1 MSGRL
6 NRGDRIMSLQ
16 LNALHPLARGPV
28 EGEALWVLGGL
39 FTYKA
44 VNAETG
50 AYLACEVKAPAGF
63 AIPVHFHEDEE
74 EGFYVAQGEVT
85 IFLGEEERRL
95 SAGGFALAP
104 RGIPHAFRCETP
116 DAILL
121 LLITPGSK
129 HEALFRELGE
139 PAADRLVPP
148 AATAPPD
155 PAAIGEIAARN
166 GTQIVGPPPGSE
178 PVGPSA

>member
-1 MSGRL
+1 
-6 NRGDRIMSLQ
+6 MSLQ
-16 LNALHPLARGPV
+16 LNALQPLARGPV

-85 IFLGEEERRL
+85 IFLGEDERRL

-104 RGIPHAFRCETP
+104 HGVRHAFRCETP

-129 HEALFRELGE
+129 HQALFRELGE

-148 AATAPPD
+148 APTAPPD
-155 PAAIGEIAARN
+155 PAAMGEIAARN
-166 GTQIVGPPPGSE
+166 GTQIVGPAPGS
-178 PVGPSA
+178 

>member
-1 MSGRL
+1 
-6 NRGDRIMSLQ
+6 MSLD
-16 LNALHPLARGPV
+16 LSALHPLTRTTA

-50 AYLACEVKAPAGF
+50 AYLACEVQAPQGF

-74 EGFYVAQGEVT
+74 EGFYVARGEVT
-85 IFLGEEERRL
+85 IFLGDEEVRL

-104 RGIPHAFRCETP
+104 HGVPHAFRCETP
-116 DAILL
+116 DATLL

-139 PAADRLVPP
+139 PAAERVVPP
-148 AATAPPD
+148 PPTEPPD
-155 PAAIGEIAARN
+155 PAAMGQIAARN
-166 GTQIVGPPPGSE
+166 GTQIVGPPPG
-178 PVGPSA
+178 A

>member
-1 MSGRL
+1 
-6 NRGDRIMSLQ
+6 MSLQ

-39 FTYKA
+39 FRYTA

-139 PAADRLVPP
+139 PASDRLGPP
-148 AATAPPD
+148 ARTARPD
-155 PAAIGEIAARN
+155 PAAMGEIAARN
-166 GTQIVGPPPGSE
+166 GTQIVGPPPGS
-178 PVGPSA
+178 

>member
-1 MSGRL
+1 
-6 NRGDRIMSLQ
+6 MSLH
-16 LNALHPLARGPV
+16 LSELHPLTRTTA

-50 AYLACEVKAPAGF
+50 AYLACEVQAPQGF

-85 IFLGEEERRL
+85 IFLGDEERRL

-104 RGIPHAFRCETP
+104 HGVPHAFRCETP
-116 DAILL
+116 DATLL

-139 PAADRLVPP
+139 PAAERVVPP
-148 AATAPPD
+148 PPTDAPD
-155 PAAIGEIAARN
+155 PAVMGQIAARN
-166 GTQIVGPPPGSE
+166 GTQIVGPPPS
-178 PVGPSA
+178 P